1 MTRTMYD
8 STNPDDIP
16 ADAEMVAYYVDGL
29 YCWPQEWI
37 DRFPNAVKVTI
48 SAIGK
53 RTAQVGDVEKG
64 CIWPPANAVD
74 WVLRARAD
82 GFDPTIYVNERNDW
96 APTRAAFDARG
107 VAHPHWW
114 VANYNGVF
122 DEERGGW
129 VASVPAGAVAKQYAH
144 PPMIGKHYDLS
155 VVADYWPGVDSTTD
169 STGGWLMTLSNA
181 EQQELLDKVR
191 MLYTAVWG
199 PSKDAPVVGGG
210 PGTPETIQDS
220 IQRVARRQQDQI
232 EADRLDDTAIANIE
246 TVVNRIDQRGAGAG
260 MTDAERDELA
270 ADIAARTSA
279 SQQEIVN
286 ALKSVTGTIT
296 YQTRPTG
303 G

>member
-16 ADAEMVAYYVDGL
+16 HDAEMVAYYVDGI
-29 YCWPQEWI
+29 YAWPQEWI
-37 DRFPNAVKVTI
+37 DRFPNAVKVSI
-48 SAIGK
+48 SAIGQ
-53 RTAQVGDVEKG
+53 RTAQVGDVEVG

-82 GFDPTIYVNERNDW
+82 GYDPTIYVNERNDW

-114 VANYNGVF
+114 VANYNGQQTI
-122 DEERGGW
+122 
-129 VASVPAGAVAKQYAH
+129 PAGAVAKQYAH

-155 VVADYWPGVDSTTD
+155 VVADYWPGVDSTTE
-169 STGGWLMTLSNA
+169 STGGLLMTLSSA
-181 EQQELLDKVR
+181 EQKEVLDKVR

-199 PSKDAPVVGGG
+199 PSTDAPVVGGG

-220 IQRVARRQQDQI
+220 IQRVAKRQQDQI
-232 EADRLDDTAIANIE
+232 EADRIDDTAFKNIE
-246 TVVNRIDQRGAGAG
+246 TLCNRVLDALSSLSVAGQTQEG
-260 MTDAERDELA
+260 FDAQF
-270 ADIAARTSA
+270 RTSELTKGLLREGA
-279 SQQEIVN
+279 VFVDNDPPNPPS
-286 ALKSVTGTIT
+286 
-296 YQTRPTG
+296 G

>member
-16 ADAEMVAYYVDGL
+16 ADAEMIAYYVDGL
-29 YCWPQEWI
+29 YAWPQAWV

-48 SAIGK
+48 SAIGTK
-53 RTAQVGDVEKG
+53 TAMVGDVEKG

-82 GFDPTIYVNERNDW
+82 GYDPTIYVNERNDW
-96 APTRAAFDARG
+96 APTRAAFDRSG

-114 VANYNGVF
+114 VANYDGKQT
-122 DEERGGW
+122 
-129 VASVPAGAVAKQYAH
+129 VPAGSVAKQFAH

-181 EQQELLDKVR
+181 EQQELLTKVR

-199 PSKDAPVVGGG
+199 PSVEAPVVGGG
-210 PGTPETIQDS
+210 PGTPETIQDTV
-220 IQRVARRQQDQI
+220 QRVAKRQQDQI
-232 EADRLDDTAIANIE
+232 EADRLDDTAIANVE
-246 TVVNRIDQRGAGAG
+246 TLCNQI
-260 MTDAERDELA
+260 LA
-270 ADIAARTSA
+270 ALENLAVAGQTQEGFDILFRTSPLTQDLLRDGA
-279 SQQEIVN
+279 VFIDN
-286 ALKSVTGTIT
+286 DPPAP
-296 YQTRPTG
+296 PTG